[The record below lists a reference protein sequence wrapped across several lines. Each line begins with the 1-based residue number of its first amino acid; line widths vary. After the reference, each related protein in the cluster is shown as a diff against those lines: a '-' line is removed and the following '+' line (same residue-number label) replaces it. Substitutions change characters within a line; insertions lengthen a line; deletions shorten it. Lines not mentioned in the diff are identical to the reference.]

1 MIKHYAIVTAMFPN
15 YHKGGDPIYEIDHS
29 MLLNTFGGVA
39 QNMDT
44 GEWLTPSE
52 LGSEEDQ
59 DSEFLMMI
67 SRAMAKAVEH

>member
-1 MIKHYAIVTAMFPN
+1 MIKHYAIVTAVFPN

-39 QNMDT
+39 QDMST
-44 GEWLTPSE
+44 GKWLTPSQ

-59 DSEFLMMI
+59 DSEFLMML
-67 SRAMAKAVEH
+67 SRSMAQAVNH